1 MKLKMKELLYSQ
13 PATFASWQ
21 KHIQLNHKR
30 NIPAIFQI
38 HSKNLISKYNSLFSI
53 EFRNTYSPSRIQ
65 TTST

>member
-1 MKLKMKELLYSQ
+1 MKHEKMKELLYSQ

-38 HSKNLISKYNSLFSI
+38 HSKNLISKYNS
-53 EFRNTYSPSRIQ
+53 
-65 TTST
+65 